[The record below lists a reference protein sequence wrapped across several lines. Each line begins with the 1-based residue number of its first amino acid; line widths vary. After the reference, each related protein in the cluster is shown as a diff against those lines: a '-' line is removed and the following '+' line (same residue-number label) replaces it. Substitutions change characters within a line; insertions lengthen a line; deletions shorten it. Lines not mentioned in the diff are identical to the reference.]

1 MSPSCFLE
9 IALCVGREN
18 AITNAVS
25 MTVEQALLS
34 FTLTAGLLTITPG
47 LDTALVLR
55 TAAVE
60 GRKQAMLAGI
70 GICSGCLL
78 WGVAASFGISALLA
92 VSGVAYN
99 ALRIAG
105 AIYLS
110 YLGIKLFVRT
120 FTSTSSKSAVGQA
133 WEKGRHRDNSAWL
146 KRGLLTNLL
155 NPKVGVFYLS
165 FLPQFI
171 PTGVQVW
178 SFSML
183 LALIHATEGLLWF
196 LLLANATELLSSW
209 LKQRRVV
216 MALDSAMGAIFIGFG
231 LELAFHKAR

>member
-1 MSPSCFLE
+1 
-9 IALCVGREN
+9 
-18 AITNAVS
+18 
-25 MTVEQALLS
+25 MTIEQALLS
-34 FTLTAGLLTITPG
+34 FTVTAGLLTITPG

-78 WGVAASFGISALLA
+78 WGAAASIGLSALLA
-92 VSGVAYN
+92 VSGFAYSV
-99 ALRIAG
+99 LRIVG
-105 AIYLS
+105 AVYLG
-110 YLGIKLFVRT
+110 YLGIKLVIRAFG
-120 FTSTSSKSAVGQA
+120 STSSISPAEAVWA
-133 WEKGRHRDNSAWL
+133 ENRNRDSSLWL

-171 PTGVQVW
+171 PTGVPVW
-178 SFSML
+178 SFSIL

-196 LLLANATELLSSW
+196 LLLTNATELISSW
-209 LKQRRVV
+209 LRQRRVV
-216 MALDSAMGAIFIGFG
+216 MALDSLMGAILIAFG
-231 LELAFHKAR
+231 LKLVLDKAR

>member
-1 MSPSCFLE
+1 
-9 IALCVGREN
+9 
-18 AITNAVS
+18 

-34 FTLTAGLLTITPG
+34 FTFAAGLLTITPG

-60 GRKQAMLAGI
+60 GGKQALLAGI

-78 WGVAASFGISALLA
+78 WGAAASFGLSALLA
-92 VSGVAYN
+92 VSSFAYHV
-99 ALRIAG
+99 LRILG
-105 AIYLS
+105 AIYLG
-110 YLGIKLFVRT
+110 YLGVKLLVRA
-120 FTSTSSKSAVGQA
+120 FASTSSSRATGSVLEENK
-133 WEKGRHRDNSAWL
+133 RRDSSRWL

-171 PTGVQVW
+171 PAGVQVW
-178 SFSML
+178 SFSIL

-196 LLLANATELLSSW
+196 LLLTNATELLSGW
-209 LKQRRVV
+209 LRHPRVV
-216 MALDSAMGAIFIGFG
+216 MVLDSAMGAIFIGFG
-231 LELAFHKAR
+231 LRLAFDKAR